1 MLKLINVDYIFDEKE
16 IEEIFENI
24 DVMFQRGQIKTVD
37 EENSF
42 LKKELNDLYYSKLK
56 RFAQ

>member
-1 MLKLINVDYIFDEKE
+1 MLKLINVDYIFGEKE